1 MKLRVRSSDRFGT
14 RRPLAE
20 RRLAGREYTGIDA
33 DDILEQARATIKAV
47 ARGRGGPHAVARA
60 QAAGF
65 VLSNA
70 FLPHLTGEQLLF
82 EVRRRADAAE
92 ARP

>member
-1 MKLRVRSSDRFGT
+1 MKLRVGSGDRFGT

-60 QAAGF
+60 QSYGF
-65 VLSNA
+65 RSPGSCPVYS
-70 FLPHLTGEQLLF
+70 
-82 EVRRRADAAE
+82 VRRCSGGWCTSPKPRTLA
-92 ARP
+92 